1 MNEHSHGHEAPLRPF
16 SDAQWQALQ
25 ADDLKAGKAVIGLM
39 AGIFTIGLVLYF
51 GVFLVV
57 LLNPLT

>member
-1 MNEHSHGHEAPLRPF
+1 MTHPSHEHRAGTLPF
-16 SDAQWQALQ
+16 SDAAWQALQ

-39 AGIFTIGLVLYF
+39 MVIFSIGLFLYF

-57 LLNPLT
+57 WANPVH